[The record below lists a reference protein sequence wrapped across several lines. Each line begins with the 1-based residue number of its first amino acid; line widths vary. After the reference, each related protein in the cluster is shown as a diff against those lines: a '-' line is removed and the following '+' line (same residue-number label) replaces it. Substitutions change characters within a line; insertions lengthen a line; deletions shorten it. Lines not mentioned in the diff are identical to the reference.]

1 MIKKILKD
9 ELVKG
14 SLILIVLLGIFNIL
28 NYIFQ
33 MSMAKMLDVADYGI
47 LATLMSIVYI
57 FGIPAEAIQTLASRY
72 TSKLQSSSLIKNF
85 MISSWKKL
93 AKYLVLCFVIFLI
106 IAFWLSSF
114 LGIKFI
120 LFFIT
125 GLTLFG
131 SFILPINRGILQ
143 GTKKF
148 TAMGM
153 NLVYESIFKIIISVL
168 LVFLS
173 FKVYGAMIG
182 VVFGILFAFSISF
195 LSMRQILKPQRRTS
209 NLKFSFETR
218 ALFAICS
225 IVLMYSL
232 DIILARRFFSAEV
245 AGQYA
250 FISLIGKAIVFANL
264 AIGKA
269 MFPISSE
276 KFNKGKSTSGL
287 LKKSII
293 LVSAISII
301 ALLFYFFIPEF
312 IVKILSLWDVKYL
325 AASNVL
331 FLVGLAFAFT
341 SISNVIVLYK
351 LSVNRT
357 RYFYW
362 LLIFPV
368 IQIAILSIF
377 NSSLRSFSLGLAA
390 SNLFMLIFS
399 LWLIKK

>member
-1 MIKKILKD
+1 
-9 ELVKG
+9 
-14 SLILIVLLGIFNIL
+14 
-28 NYIFQ
+28 